1 MKITVTASRRDD
13 ILRERA
19 EYNDLMKKNNA
30 VRYQQEERYDFAQ
43 DFNFANVENAIRE
56 QVGDLRGVRIRV
68 EERYRGMEVDFDYED
83 RGDNKALR
91 WSWSVQ
97 LDREGNI
104 TKNSSSWSGLEATTP
119 EQAADLQRSVNII
132 TKLINVDWK
141 PILEEGYANRP
152 KYSDYISLKEMRS
165 RENEFAQSLKEA
177 VIEDIIGQPK
187 WIKGG
192 IPEGQGTRWNYG
204 EKRWYMIKSQSD
216 KFYSVC
222 YISDRTVQQCLNHEE
237 KNDPLPEGD
246 YYKGAT
252 SWRDV
257 LKMELQRNT
266 DFSERVKKSNLLPV
280 LSKDGE
286 VMDMEGNITKEG
298 GLPEE
303 SAEASTKVES
313 GLITL

>member
-19 EYNDLMKKNNA
+19 EYNDLMKKNND
-30 VRYQQEERYDFAQ
+30 VRYQQEERYEFAQ

-56 QVGDLRGVRIRV
+56 QVGDLRGVRVRV
-68 EERYRGMEVDFDYED
+68 DERYRGMEVNFDYED
-83 RGDNKALR
+83 RDEAKALR

-141 PILEEGYANRP
+141 PILEKGYANRP

-165 RENEFAQSLKEA
+165 REGEFAQSLKEA

-204 EKRWYMIKSQSD
+204 SKRWYMIKSQSD
-216 KFYSVC
+216 KFYTVC
-222 YISDRTVQQCLNHEE
+222 YISDHTVEQCLNHEQ

-252 SWRDV
+252 SWRYV

-266 DFSERVKKSNLLPV
+266 DFSERVKKANLLPV

-303 SAEASTKVES
+303 SAEASTEVGS